1 MSRATSSSACRTADL
16 ARLLKSPPP
25 SASDGGVIGDGDLRT
40 NRGNNRLARQATPD
54 ERAGHR
60 WPNPSI

>member
-25 SASDGGVIGDGDLRT
+25 SASDGGVIGDGDLRADRGT
-40 NRGNNRLARQATPD
+40 NLLGRQAVLG

-60 WPNPSI
+60 RSNPSI